1 VDKVLEER
9 ITKGEKIMLSDG
21 KFIERMLTIKQIN
34 SGNASKAPFYRH
46 LVPLGQERLDAL
58 RYVIAAVFGISLSTL
73 MFCPT
78 KFNKAWYL
86 CNQRSVS
93 CHFMNS
99 DGNTNKDLSAI
110 FFNCQI

>member
-58 RYVIAAVFGISLSTL
+58 RYVIAAV
-73 MFCPT
+73 
-78 KFNKAWYL
+78 
-86 CNQRSVS
+86 
-93 CHFMNS
+93 H
-99 DGNTNKDLSAI
+99 
-110 FFNCQI
+110 

>member
-1 VDKVLEER
+1 MDKVLEER

-58 RYVIAAVFGISLSTL
+58 RYVITVLAVFGIHISTL
-73 MFCPT
+73 MF
-78 KFNKAWYL
+78 
-86 CNQRSVS
+86 S
-93 CHFMNS
+93 
-99 DGNTNKDLSAI
+99 
-110 FFNCQI
+110 

>member
-46 LVPLGQERLDAL
+46 LVPLNQNMTFSFIE
-58 RYVIAAVFGISLSTL
+58 ISDKKN
-73 MFCPT
+73 P
-78 KFNKAWYL
+78 KN
-86 CNQRSVS
+86 
-93 CHFMNS
+93 
-99 DGNTNKDLSAI
+99 
-110 FFNCQI
+110 